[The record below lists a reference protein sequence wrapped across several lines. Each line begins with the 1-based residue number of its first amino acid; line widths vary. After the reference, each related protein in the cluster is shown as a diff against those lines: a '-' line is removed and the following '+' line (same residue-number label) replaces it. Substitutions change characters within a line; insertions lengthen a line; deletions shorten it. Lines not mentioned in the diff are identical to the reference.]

1 MAVEIIRQDDDDRWR
16 ITRGSASRELAEPIP
31 IPLSPAAV
39 ASPGGSVVDVFAALW
54 RRRGLIALIVL
65 AGMLVTFVAV
75 ETVPRRYTAQ
85 GAIVIASRKYM
96 IPELESI
103 STPTGDIDIVRSEMA
118 VLRSRTLLRGVAK
131 KLHLDTIPEFNS
143 RLRPVAWYQRLDPR
157 PYIDAF
163 FAPKDNG
170 PPIDENEKVDSEVE
184 NTLNENLGIANDS
197 RDYVISVEY
206 QSRDP
211 RLSAQI
217 VNTLMADYINQY
229 IESKVAATI
238 SANASLNARAED
250 LRKEVADA
258 DAKVQAFANKSGF
271 LQTRLGTVSSQ
282 QLNDLN
288 TQLATARADRAA
300 AEARYAQA
308 VQLQHSGASTAS
320 DSEVLASP
328 LIQRLREKEADLL
341 RQQADAATR
350 LGPLHP
356 ERRAIEQQ
364 LTDIRRNISG
374 EIGKVVQSLKGN
386 VEVARARESS
396 LQQRVSQVQGTALN
410 AADAQNQYE
419 RLQADAD
426 GKRKVYNEFLLRVA
440 QTAKPDD
447 KQQADARIISNAVP
461 PTGPSFPHVFQ
472 ITLLAG
478 VIASLGSISGVLLS
492 EQLDHG
498 FDSLGEVRT
507 GTGLLGFGA
516 VPAIRRRGRRS
527 TWQRYVLDHP
537 YSSFAETIRGFRA
550 RLHAAARFRPAKVI
564 LMTSA
569 QAGEGKTS
577 IALAFARLTA
587 QDGHRVLLID
597 CDLRRPAL
605 GKILA
610 LPTADDYSDVLAG
623 HASWRDNVRVDQISG
638 LHYLVTARP
647 PRNVSHILETKGIE
661 QTIREAAA
669 EYDFVVIDSP
679 PIMRVT
685 DALLLARH
693 VDIVALVVSWRHT
706 RRRLVTEALR
716 RLDTHTDKLCGVI
729 LNKVATARATDDGYS
744 GYGA

>member
-1 MAVEIIRQDDDDRWR
+1 VAVEIIRQDDVDRWR
-16 ITRGSASRELAEPIP
+16 ITRGSTSRELVEPIP
-31 IPLSPAAV
+31 IPLSPASV
-39 ASPGGSVVDVFAALW
+39 ASQGGSVFDIFASIW
-54 RRRGLIALIVL
+54 RRRGLISLIVL
-65 AGMLVTFVAV
+65 PSMLATFIAV
-75 ETVPRRYTAQ
+75 ELLPRRYTAE

-118 VLRSRTLLRGVAK
+118 VLRSRTVLRGVAK
-131 KLHLDTIPEFNS
+131 KLHLETNPEFNAQ
-143 RLRPVAWYQRLDPR
+143 LRPVAWYERLDPR
-157 PYIDAF
+157 PYIDAL
-163 FAPKDNG
+163 FAPKNSH
-170 PPIDENEKVDSEVE
+170 PIDQSERIDSEVE
-184 NTLNENLGIANDS
+184 FTLDQNLGISNDG
-197 RDYVISVEY
+197 RDYVIRIDY
-206 QSRDP
+206 RSRDP
-211 RLSAQI
+211 RLSSQI

-258 DAKVQAFANKSGF
+258 DARVQAFANKSGF

-300 AEARYAQA
+300 SEARYAQA
-308 VQLQHSGASTAS
+308 VQLQQTGASTAA

-328 LIQRLREKEADLL
+328 LIQRLREKEADLM
-341 RQQADAATR
+341 RQQADASTK

-356 ERRAIEQQ
+356 ERRAVEQQ
-364 LTDIRRNISG
+364 LGDIRRNIAG

-386 VEVARARESS
+386 VDVARAREAS
-396 LQQRVSQVQGTALN
+396 LAQRVTQVQGSALT
-410 AADAQNQYE
+410 AADAQTEYE
-419 RLQADAD
+419 RLQADSD

-447 KQQADARIISNAVP
+447 KQSADARIISNAVP
-461 PTGPSFPHVFQ
+461 PTGPSFPRVFQ
-472 ITLLAG
+472 LTLLAG
-478 VIASLGSISGVLLS
+478 VIATLGSVAGVLLS
-492 EQLDHG
+492 DQIDHG
-498 FDSLGEVRT
+498 FESLGEVRT

-516 VPAIRRRGRRS
+516 VPAIRRRGRRA

-610 LPTADDYSDVLAG
+610 LPTADDYSDVLSG
-623 HASWRDNVRVDQISG
+623 QVSWRDNVRVDQISG

-647 PRNVSHILETKGIE
+647 PRNVSQILETKGIE
-661 QTIREAAA
+661 LTLREAAS

-693 VDIVALVVSWRHT
+693 VDIVALVVWWRHT
-706 RRRLVTEALR
+706 RRRLVEEALR

-729 LNKVATARATDDGYS
+729 LNKVTTTRANSDGYS
-744 GYGA
+744 GYGP

>member
-1 MAVEIIRQDDDDRWR
+1 MAVEIIRQDDVDRWR
-16 ITRGSASRELAEPIP
+16 ITRGSSRELVESMP
-31 IPLSPAAV
+31 IPLSRTAV
-39 ASPGGSVVDVFAALW
+39 ASQGVSAFDIFASIW
-54 RRRGLIALIVL
+54 RRRRLIALIVVPILL
-65 AGMLVTFVAV
+65 ATFVGA
-75 ETVPRRYTAQ
+75 ELLPRRYTAE

-131 KLHLDTIPEFNS
+131 KLHLDTVPEFNS
-143 RLRPVAWYQRLDPR
+143 RLRPVTWYQRLDPR

-163 FAPKDNG
+163 FEPKG
-170 PPIDENEKVDSEVE
+170 GQPIDESERVDSEVE
-184 NTLNENLGIANDS
+184 YTLDQNLGISNDS
-197 RDYVISVEY
+197 RDYVITLDYRSKN
-206 QSRDP
+206 P

-229 IESKVAATI
+229 IESKVTATI

-258 DAKVQAFANKSGF
+258 DAKVKAYANKSGF

-308 VQLQHSGASTAS
+308 VQLQHTGASTAS

-341 RQQADAATR
+341 RQQADASTR

-356 ERRAIEQQ
+356 ERRGIEQQ
-364 LTDIRRNISG
+364 LSDIRRNISG

-386 VEVARARESS
+386 VDVARARESS
-396 LQQRVSQVQGTALN
+396 LQQRVTQLQGTALN
-410 AADAQNQYE
+410 SADSQQEYE
-419 RLQADAD
+419 RLQADSD

-472 ITLLAG
+472 LTLIAG
-478 VIASLGSISGVLLS
+478 VIATLGSAASVLLS
-492 EQLDHG
+492 DQIDHG
-498 FDSLGEVRT
+498 FESLGEVRT

-516 VPAIRRRGRRS
+516 VPSIRRRGRRA

-537 YSSFAETIRGFRA
+537 YSSYAETIRGFRA
-550 RLHAAARFRPAKVI
+550 RLHAASRFRPAKVI

-587 QDGHRVLLID
+587 QDGQRVLLID

-623 HASWRDNVRVDQISG
+623 HVSWRDNVRVDQISG

-647 PRNVSHILETKGIE
+647 PRNVSQILETKGIE
-661 QTIREAAA
+661 QTLREAAA

-685 DALLLARH
+685 DALLLARY
-693 VDIVALVVSWRHT
+693 VDIVALVVWWRHT
-706 RRRLVTEALR
+706 RRRLVEEALR

-729 LNKVATARATDDGYS
+729 LNKVATAHASDDGYS

>member
-1 MAVEIIRQDDDDRWR
+1 MAVEIIKHDDIDRWR
-16 ITRGSASRELAEPIP
+16 VTRGPSSTEIAEPVP
-31 IPLSPAAV
+31 IPLSPAAI
-39 ASPGGSVVDVFAALW
+39 ASHSTTVFDVFASIW

-65 AGMLVTFVAV
+65 PLMATAFIAAEFM
-75 ETVPRRYTAQ
+75 PRQYNAQ

-96 IPELESI
+96 IPELESV

-118 VLRSRTLLRGVAK
+118 VMRSRTLLRGVAK
-131 KLHLDTIPEFNS
+131 KLHLDTLPEFNS
-143 RLRPVAWYQRLDPR
+143 SLRPAAWYQRLDPR
-157 PYIDAF
+157 PYIDTF
-163 FAPKDNG
+163 FTPKQDQ
-170 PPIDENEKVDSEVE
+170 PVEDTERIDSEVE
-184 NTLNENLGIANDS
+184 STLNQNLGVSNDS
-197 RDYVISVEY
+197 RDYVITVDYRS
-206 QSRDP
+206 QDP

-217 VNTLMADYINQY
+217 INTLMSDYINQY
-229 IESKVAATI
+229 IESKVSATI

-250 LRKEVADA
+250 LRKEVAA
-258 DAKVQAFANKSGF
+258 SDAKVQAFTNKSGYV
-271 LQTRLGTVSSQ
+271 QTRLGTVSSQ

-288 TQLATARADRAA
+288 TQLSTARADRAA
-300 AEARYAQA
+300 SEAKYAQA
-308 VQLQHSGASTAS
+308 VALQHNGGSTAS
-320 DSEVLASP
+320 ASDVLASQ

-364 LTDIRRNISG
+364 LKDIRQSIAI
-374 EIGKVVQSLKGN
+374 EINKVVQSLKGE
-386 VEVARARESS
+386 VEVARAREAS
-396 LQQRVSQVQGTALN
+396 LQQRVTQLQGSALT
-410 AADAQNQYE
+410 AADAQNEYE
-419 RLQADAD
+419 RLQADSE

-440 QTAKPDD
+440 QTAKPEDQ
-447 KQQADARIISNAVP
+447 QQADARIISSAVP
-461 PTGPSFPHVFQ
+461 PTSPSFPHVFQ
-472 ITLLAG
+472 LTLLAG
-478 VIASLGSISGVLLS
+478 VIATLGSVAGVLLND
-492 EQLDHG
+492 QLDHG
-498 FDSLGEVRT
+498 YDTLGEVRT
-507 GTGLLGFGA
+507 STGLLGFGA
-516 VPAIRRRGRRS
+516 IPAIRRRGRRA

-564 LMTSA
+564 LLTSA
-569 QAGEGKTS
+569 EAGEGKTS

-623 HASWRDNVRVDQISG
+623 QVSWRENVRVDQISG
-638 LHYLVTARP
+638 LHYLVSARP
-647 PRNVSHILETKGIE
+647 TRNISQILETKGIE
-661 QTIREAAA
+661 HTLREAAA

-693 VDIVALVVSWRHT
+693 VDIIAVVVWWKHT
-706 RRRLVTEALR
+706 RRRMVAEALR

-729 LNKVATARATDDGYS
+729 LNKVSTERASDDGYS
-744 GYGA
+744 GYGR

>member
-1 MAVEIIRQDDDDRWR
+1 VAVEIIRQDDGDRWR
-16 ITRGSASRELAEPIP
+16 ITRGTSTELTEPTP

-39 ASPGGSVVDVFAALW
+39 VSQGTSVVDVFASIW
-54 RRRGLIALIVL
+54 RRRGLITLIVL
-65 AGMLVTFVAV
+65 PVMIAAFVVA
-75 ETVPRRYTAQ
+75 ELLPRSYTSQ
-85 GAIVIASRKYM
+85 GQIVIASRKYM
-96 IPELESI
+96 IPELESV

-131 KLHLDTIPEFNS
+131 KLHLETLPEFNS

-163 FAPKDNG
+163 FAPKESH
-170 PPIDENEKVDSEVE
+170 PIDDSERIDSEVE
-184 NTLNENLGIANDS
+184 YTLDQNLGISNDS
-197 RDYVISVEY
+197 RDYVITIDY
-206 QSRDP
+206 RSRDP

-217 VNTLMADYINQY
+217 VNTLMSDYINQY
-229 IESKVAATI
+229 IETKVSATI

-258 DAKVQAFANKSGF
+258 DAKVQAFTSKSGF

-308 VQLQHSGASTAS
+308 VQLQHTGASTAS
-320 DSEVLASP
+320 DTEVLASP

-356 ERRAIEQQ
+356 ERRAIETQ
-364 LTDIRRNISG
+364 LADIRRNISG

-386 VEVARARESS
+386 VDVARAREAS
-396 LQQRVSQVQGTALN
+396 LQQRVTQVEGTALG
-410 AADAQNQYE
+410 AADAQSEYE

-440 QTAKPDD
+440 QTAKPED
-447 KQQADARIISNAVP
+447 KQQADARIISSAVP
-461 PTGPSFPHVFQ
+461 ATGPSFPHVFQ

-478 VIASLGSISGVLLS
+478 VISTLGSVASVLLS
-492 EQLDHG
+492 DQIDHG
-498 FDSLGEVRT
+498 FESLGEVRT

-516 VPAIRRRGRRS
+516 VPAIRRRGRRAI
-527 TWQRYVLDHP
+527 WQRYVLDHP

-564 LMTSA
+564 LLTSA

-610 LPTADDYSDVLAG
+610 LPTADEYSDVLG
-623 HASWRDNVRVDQISG
+623 GQVSWRENVRVDQISD

-647 PRNVSHILETKGIE
+647 PRNVSQILETKGIE
-661 QTIREAAA
+661 QTLREAAA

-693 VDIVALVVSWRHT
+693 VDIVALVVWWRHT
-706 RRRLVTEALR
+706 PRRLVEEALR

-729 LNKVATARATDDGYS
+729 LNKVATAHASEDGYT
-744 GYGA
+744 GYGI

>member
-1 MAVEIIRQDDDDRWR
+1 MAVEIIKQDDVGRWR
-16 ITRGSASRELAEPIP
+16 ITRGPASTELAEPVP

-39 ASPGGSVVDVFAALW
+39 VSQSATVFDIFASIW
-54 RRRGLIALIVL
+54 RRRWLITLLVL
-65 AGMLVTFVAV
+65 PLMCATFVVA
-75 ETVPRRYTAQ
+75 ELMPRRYTAQ

-103 STPTGDIDIVRSEMA
+103 STPTGDISIVRSEMA
-118 VLRSRTLLRGVAK
+118 VLSSRTVLRGVAK
-131 KLHLDTIPEFNS
+131 KLHLDTLPEFNS

-157 PYIDAF
+157 SYIDALF
-163 FAPKDNG
+163 TPKQDQ
-170 PPIDENEKVDSEVE
+170 PVDQQEAIDSEVE
-184 NTLNENLGIANDS
+184 STLYQNLAVSNDS
-197 RDYVISVEY
+197 RDYVITIDY
-206 QSRDP
+206 RSRDP

-217 VNTLMADYINQY
+217 ANALMSDYINQY

-238 SANASLNARAED
+238 SANGSLNARAED
-250 LRKEVADA
+250 LRKDVADA
-258 DAKVQAFANKSGF
+258 DAKVQAFTTKSGY

-288 TQLATARADRAA
+288 TQLSTARADRAA
-300 AEARYAQA
+300 SEAKYAQA
-308 VQLQHSGASTAS
+308 VALQRNGGSTATAS
-320 DSEVLASP
+320 DVLASP
-328 LIQRLREKEADLL
+328 LIQHLREKEADLL

-364 LTDIRRNISG
+364 LADIRRNISG
-374 EIGKVVQSLKGN
+374 EIGKVVQSLKG
-386 VEVARARESS
+386 EVDVTRARESS
-396 LQQRVSQVQGTALN
+396 LQQRVTQLQGTALT
-410 AADAQNQYE
+410 AADSQSEYE

-447 KQQADARIISNAVP
+447 KQQADARIISSAVP
-461 PTGPSFPHVFQ
+461 PTGPSSPRVFLLTLVAGA
-472 ITLLAG
+472 ITA
-478 VIASLGSISGVLLS
+478 LGSVASVLLND
-492 EQLDHG
+492 QMDHG
-498 FDSLGEVRT
+498 YENLGEVRT
-507 GTGLLGFGA
+507 STGLLGFGA
-516 VPAIRRRGRRS
+516 IPSIRRRGRRA

-537 YSSFAETIRGFRA
+537 YSAFAETIRGFRA

-564 LMTSA
+564 LLTSA

-610 LPTADDYSDVLAG
+610 LPTADDYSDVLG
-623 HASWRDNVRVDQISG
+623 GQASWRENVRVDQISG

-647 PRNVSHILETKGIE
+647 PRNISQVLETKGIE
-661 QTIREAAA
+661 QTLREAAA

-693 VDIVALVVSWRHT
+693 VDIIAVVVWWKHT
-706 RRRLVTEALR
+706 RRRMVAEALR

-729 LNKVATARATDDGYS
+729 LNKVATEQASDDGYS
-744 GYGA
+744 GYGR

>member
-1 MAVEIIRQDDDDRWR
+1 MAVEIIRQDDAERWR
-16 ITRGSASRELAEPIP
+16 ISRGPSSMELAEPIP
-31 IPLSPAAV
+31 IPLSPAALATPGV
-39 ASPGGSVVDVFAALW
+39 TVFDIAASIW
-54 RRRGLIALIVL
+54 RRRWLIGLIVVPLMCGTFIVAEL
-65 AGMLVTFVAV
+65 MQ
-75 ETVPRRYTAQ
+75 RKYTAE
-85 GAIVIASRKYM
+85 GALVIASRKYM

-118 VLRSRTLLRGVAK
+118 VLRSRTLLRSVAK
-131 KLHLDTIPEFNS
+131 QLHLDALAEFNS
-143 RLRPVAWYQRLDPR
+143 RLRPVTWYERLDPR
-157 PYIDAF
+157 PYIDALF
-163 FAPKDNG
+163 EPKQDH
-170 PPIDENEKVDSEVE
+170 PVDPQEQIDSEVE
-184 NTLNENLGIANDS
+184 YTLDRNLAVSNDS
-197 RDYVISVEY
+197 RDYVITLDYRSV
-206 QSRDP
+206 DP

-217 VNTLMADYINQY
+217 VNTLMTDYINQY

-250 LRKEVADA
+250 LKKEVADA
-258 DAKVQAFANKSGF
+258 DAKVQAFANKSGY

-288 TQLATARADRAA
+288 TQLSTARADRAA
-300 AEARYAQA
+300 AEAKYAEA
-308 VQLQHSGASTAS
+308 VALQKSGGGSTATAS
-320 DSEVLASP
+320 DVLASP

-341 RQQADAATR
+341 RQKADAATR

-364 LTDIRRNISG
+364 LADIRRSIAA
-374 EIGKVVQSLKGN
+374 EIGKVVQSLHGE
-386 VEVARARESS
+386 VDVARARETS
-396 LQQRVSQVQGTALN
+396 LQQRVGQLQGNAFN
-410 AADAQNQYE
+410 AADAQSEYE

-447 KQQADARIISNAVP
+447 KQQADARIISDAVP
-461 PTGPSFPHVFQ
+461 PLSPSSPRVFLM
-472 ITLLAG
+472 TLVAG
-478 VIASLGSISGVLLS
+478 VIGTLGSIAGVLLND
-492 EQLDHG
+492 QLDHG
-498 FDSLGEVRT
+498 YESLGDVRT

-516 VPAIRRRGRRS
+516 IPSIRRRGRRA

-537 YSSFAETIRGFRA
+537 YSAFAETIRGFRA
-550 RLHAAARFRPAKVI
+550 RLHAASRFRPAKVI

-610 LPTADDYSDVLAG
+610 LTTQDDYSDVLSG
-623 HASWRDNVRVDQISG
+623 QASWRDNVRVDQISG

-647 PRNVSHILETKGIE
+647 ARNVSQVLETKGIE
-661 QTIREAAA
+661 HTLREAAE

-693 VDIVALVVSWRHT
+693 ADIIAVVVWWKRTT
-706 RRRLVTEALR
+706 RRVVAEALR

-729 LNKVATARATDDGYS
+729 LNKVASERASTDGYS
-744 GYGA
+744 GYGR

>member
-1 MAVEIIRQDDDDRWR
+1 MAVEIIKQDDVDHWR
-16 ITRGSASRELAEPIP
+16 VTRGPSRTEIVEPVP

-39 ASPGGSVVDVFAALW
+39 VPPGLTVFDIVSSIW
-54 RRRGLIALIVL
+54 RRRGLIAMIVL
-65 AGMLVTFVAV
+65 PLMALTFVAA
-75 ETVPRRYTAQ
+75 ELMPRQYSAQ

-96 IPELESI
+96 IPELESV
-103 STPTGDIDIVRSEMA
+103 STPTGDIAIVRSEMA
-118 VLRSRTLLRGVAK
+118 VLRSRAVLREVAK
-131 KLHLDTIPEFNS
+131 QLRLSTLPEFNPS
-143 RLRPVAWYQRLDPR
+143 LRPVAWYQRLDPR
-157 PYIDAF
+157 PYIDGF
-163 FAPKDNG
+163 FTPKQDH
-170 PPIDENEKVDSEVE
+170 PVDESERIDSEVE
-184 NTLNENLGIANDS
+184 YTLNQNLGVSNDP
-197 RDYVISVEY
+197 RDYAITIDYRS
-206 QSRDP
+206 QDP

-217 VNTLMADYINQY
+217 VNTLMASYINQY

-258 DAKVQAFANKSGF
+258 DARVQAFVSKSGY

-288 TQLATARADRAA
+288 TQLSTARADRAA
-300 AEARYAQA
+300 SEAKYAQA
-308 VQLQHSGASTAS
+308 VALERNRGSTAAAA
-320 DSEVLASP
+320 DVLASP

-341 RQQADAATR
+341 RQQADAGTR

-364 LTDIRRNISG
+364 LKDIQRSIAG
-374 EIGKVVQSLKGN
+374 EIGKVVQSIKGEMD
-386 VEVARARESS
+386 VTRARESS
-396 LQQRVSQVQGTALN
+396 LQQRVTQLQGSALS
-410 AADAQNQYE
+410 AADSQSEYE
-419 RLQADAD
+419 RLQADTD
-426 GKRKVYNEFLLRVA
+426 GKRKVYNEFLLRIA
-440 QTAKPDD
+440 QTAKPED
-447 KQQADARIISNAVP
+447 KPQADARIISSAVP

-472 ITLLAG
+472 LTLLAG
-478 VIASLGSISGVLLS
+478 VIATMGSVASVLLND
-492 EQLDHG
+492 QLDHG
-498 FDSLGEVRT
+498 YESLGDVRT

-516 VPAIRRRGRRS
+516 IPAIRRRGRRA

-564 LMTSA
+564 LLTSA
-569 QAGEGKTS
+569 EASEGKTS

-610 LPTADDYSDVLAG
+610 LSTADEYSDVLAG
-623 HASWRDNVRVDQISG
+623 QVSWRENVRVDQISG

-647 PRNVSHILETKGIE
+647 TRNISQVLETKGIE
-661 QTIREAAA
+661 HTIREAAA

-693 VDIVALVVSWRHT
+693 VDIIAVVVWWKHT
-706 RRRLVTEALR
+706 RRRMVAEALR

-729 LNKVATARATDDGYS
+729 LNKVSTQRASDDGYS
-744 GYGA
+744 GYGK

>member
-1 MAVEIIRQDDDDRWR
+1 MAVEIIRQDDVDRWQ
-16 ITRGSASRELAEPIP
+16 ITRGSSRELAESIP
-31 IPLSPAAV
+31 IPLSPSAV
-39 ASPGGSVVDVFAALW
+39 APQGVSAFDIFASIW
-54 RRRGLIALIVL
+54 RRRGLIALIVIPVML
-65 AGMLVTFVAV
+65 ATFVGA
-75 ETVPRRYTAQ
+75 ELLPRRYTAE

-131 KLHLDTIPEFNS
+131 KLHLDTVPEFNS
-143 RLRPVAWYQRLDPR
+143 RLRPVMWYQRLDPR
-157 PYIDAF
+157 PYIDAIF
-163 FAPKDNG
+163 EPKG
-170 PPIDENEKVDSEVE
+170 GQPIDENEMVDAEVE
-184 NTLNENLGIANDS
+184 YTLDQNLAISNDS
-197 RDYVISVEY
+197 RDYVITIDYRSK
-206 QSRDP
+206 DP

-238 SANASLNARAED
+238 SANASLNARADD

-258 DAKVQAFANKSGF
+258 DAKVKAFANKSGF

-308 VQLQHSGASTAS
+308 VELQHTGASTAS
-320 DSEVLASP
+320 DHEVLASP

-341 RQQADAATR
+341 RQQADASTK
-350 LGPLHP
+350 LGPQHP

-364 LTDIRRNISG
+364 LADIRRNIAG

-386 VEVARARESS
+386 VDVARARESS
-396 LQQRVSQVQGTALN
+396 LQQRVTQVQGTALST
-410 AADAQNQYE
+410 ADSQQEYE
-419 RLQADAD
+419 RLQADSD

-447 KQQADARIISNAVP
+447 KQQADARIISNGVP
-461 PTGPSFPHVFQ
+461 PTAPSFPHVFQ
-472 ITLLAG
+472 LTLIAG
-478 VIASLGSISGVLLS
+478 VIATLGSAASVLLS
-492 EQLDHG
+492 DQIDHG
-498 FDSLGEVRT
+498 FESLGEVRT

-516 VPAIRRRGRRS
+516 VPSIRRRGRRA

-537 YSSFAETIRGFRA
+537 YSSYAETIRGFRA
-550 RLHAAARFRPAKVI
+550 RLHAASRFRPAKVI

-623 HASWRDNVRVDQISG
+623 HVSWRDNVRVDQISG
-638 LHYLVTARP
+638 LHYLVTARA
-647 PRNVSHILETKGIE
+647 PRNVSQILETKGIE
-661 QTIREAAA
+661 QTLREAAA

-693 VDIVALVVSWRHT
+693 VDIVALVVWWRHT
-706 RRRLVTEALR
+706 RRRLVEEALR

-729 LNKVATARATDDGYS
+729 LNKVATARASDDGYS

>member
-1 MAVEIIRQDDDDRWR
+1 VAVEIIKQDDDDGWR
-16 ITRGSASRELAEPIP
+16 VARGRTSTALAAPIP

-39 ASPGGSVVDVFAALW
+39 ASQSPGVFDVFASIW
-54 RRRGLIALIVL
+54 RRRW
-65 AGMLVTFVAV
+65 LVTLVVLPVMSATFVV
-75 ETVPRRYTAQ
+75 GELMPRRYNAE

-96 IPELESI
+96 IPELESV
-103 STPTGDIDIVRSEMA
+103 STPTGDISIVRSEMA

-131 KLHLDTIPEFNS
+131 KLHLDTLPEFNS
-143 RLRPVAWYQRLDPR
+143 RLRSVAWYQRLDPR
-157 PYIDAF
+157 PYVDAL
-163 FAPKDNG
+163 FAPRQDR
-170 PPIDENEKVDSEVE
+170 PADEQEAVDAEVE
-184 NTLNENLGIANDS
+184 YTLDQNLAVNNDS
-197 RDYVISVEY
+197 RDYVITVNY
-206 QSRDP
+206 RSRDP

-217 VNTLMADYINQY
+217 VNALMADYINQY

-238 SANASLNARAED
+238 SANSSLNARAED

-258 DAKVQAFANKSGF
+258 DAKAQAFTSKTGY

-288 TQLATARADRAA
+288 TQLSAARADRAA
-300 AEARYAQA
+300 SEARYGQA
-308 VQLQHSGASTAS
+308 VELQRSGGSTAS
-320 DSEVLASP
+320 SSEVLASP
-328 LIQRLREKEADLL
+328 LIQQLREKEADLL

-364 LTDIRRNISG
+364 LKDIRRNIAG
-374 EIGKVVQSLKGN
+374 EIGKVVQSLKGE
-386 VEVARARESS
+386 VDVARVREAS
-396 LQQRVSQVQGTALN
+396 LQQRVGQLQGTALT
-410 AADAQNQYE
+410 AADAQGEYE

-461 PTGPSFPHVFQ
+461 PTGPSFPHIFQ
-472 ITLLAG
+472 LTLLAG
-478 VIASLGSISGVLLS
+478 VIGTLGSVASVLLND
-492 EQLDHG
+492 QLDHG
-498 FDSLGEVRT
+498 YESLGDVRT

-516 VPAIRRRGRRS
+516 IPAIRRRGRRA

-564 LMTSA
+564 LLTSA

-610 LPTADDYSDVLAG
+610 LPTADDYSDVLVG
-623 HASWRDNVRVDQISG
+623 QASWRDNVRVDQISG

-647 PRNVSHILETKGIE
+647 PRNVSQILETKGIE
-661 QTIREAAA
+661 HTLREAAA

-685 DALLLARH
+685 DALLLAHH
-693 VDIVALVVSWRHT
+693 VDIIALVVWWKHT
-706 RRRLVTEALR
+706 RRRVVTEALR

-729 LNKVATARATDDGYS
+729 LNKVATSRAGDDGYS
-744 GYGA
+744 GYGI